1 MKKISKVAEL
11 VYNALLEK
19 NLENPILKGYNDI
32 SEKERELLIAKHIYK
47 IMNCLNLDMY
57 NDSLAQ
63 TPNRVAKMYLN
74 EIFSGLNYE
83 NFPKITF
90 INNKIKSREM
100 IIIKNI
106 LLISTCEHH
115 FLTMHGTATIAYI
128 PQDKII
134 GLSKINRIARF
145 YCNRPQIQ
153 ERLTKQILFVLKLL
167 LETNNIAIIVKMEHF
182 CIKAR
187 GVSDANSRTITSS
200 LKGLFKLDAT
210 VRNDFFSHENFS

>member
-1 MKKISKVAEL
+1 MKKISKEAEL

-57 NDSLAQ
+57 NDSLAK

-153 ERLTKQILFVLKLL
+153 ERLTKQILFALKLL

-187 GVSDANSRTITSS
+187 GVSDANSRAITSS
-200 LKGLFKLDAT
+200 LKGLFKFDTT
-210 VRNDFFSHENFS
+210 VRNDFFAHENFS